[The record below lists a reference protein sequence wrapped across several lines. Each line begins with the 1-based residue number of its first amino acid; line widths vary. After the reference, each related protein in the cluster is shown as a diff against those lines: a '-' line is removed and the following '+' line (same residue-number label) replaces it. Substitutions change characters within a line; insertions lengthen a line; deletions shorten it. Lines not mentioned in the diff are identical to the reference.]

1 MHRFLIEHTNT
12 DRSLISSSGCF
23 IPVDSLLNLV
33 EHTVTARR
41 ALLLHI
47 CTNKHTHTHTHTR
60 VPPRGVTNTV
70 LSTCSRSC
78 LQADEISLNTGLSAM
93 EGGRNWKQTLDLF
106 ACDFSVRLQRDV
118 ITFNS
123 VINVCAA
130 RGTWSKAAQLLTD
143 AVQTEMEI
151 NLITYNGAI
160 RSCSQASR
168 WQASLHCLESL
179 RPINPDMVSFEAVIN
194 SCEACRELEMQG
206 ALLHRLEKTAI
217 LGASQTKSPEGT

>member
-1 MHRFLIEHTNT
+1 
-12 DRSLISSSGCF
+12 
-23 IPVDSLLNLV
+23 
-33 EHTVTARR
+33 
-41 ALLLHI
+41 
-47 CTNKHTHTHTHTR
+47 
-60 VPPRGVTNTV
+60 
-70 LSTCSRSC
+70 
-78 LQADEISLNTGLSAM
+78 M

-151 NLITYNGAI
+151 NLITYNGA
-160 RSCSQASR
+160 
-168 WQASLHCLESL
+168 
-179 RPINPDMVSFEAVIN
+179 FEAVIN